1 MVKTAKRETC
11 IEGAL
16 KRRTRRLTL
25 GREVRK
31 GLWEEV
37 TIKTETRKVR
47 MN

>member
-11 IEGAL
+11 LEGVL
-16 KRRTRRLTL
+16 KGRPRGLTL

-37 TIKTETRKVR
+37 TIKTETGKMR